1 MYITRV
7 VTKLKK
13 YFLVAFTDEILV
25 DGRFSVRPPE
35 NGQAGVLSGLL
46 LVWRHKQHT
55 RETRRNNWAQA
66 NHSGSKYY
74 IYIYT

>member
-1 MYITRV
+1 MYITIYEV

-35 NGQAGVLSGLL
+35 NGQAVCC
-46 LVWRHKQHT
+46 
-55 RETRRNNWAQA
+55 
-66 NHSGSKYY
+66 
-74 IYIYT
+74 